1 MKKLLPISI
10 ILIFWFAGIANAQSA
25 KEAIEALKKL
35 ESRVQVG
42 ISYKDYGPALGET
55 HYKVKHYLDSP
66 ESNKN
71 PKLRNSI
78 EKALNHY
85 IYANNIWGYKFAGK
99 GSDIIYREEPPLPH
113 QYQYSTNSITN
124 DLIKKGDERR
134 KEAAKIF
141 VDQIMKDYRKVKLSS
156 YGGGGTFISITQVLS
171 VIWNEASDE
180 IKIAS
185 KLVNADE
192 IKIENTESEIESPP
206 RPSKSKTRKAQ

>member
-10 ILIFWFAGIANAQSA
+10 IMMFWFAGIANAQSA

-55 HYKVKHYLDSP
+55 HYKVKNYLDSP
-66 ESNKN
+66 ESKKN
-71 PKLRNSI
+71 SKLRNSI

-85 IYANNIWGYKFAGK
+85 IYANDIWKYKFAGK
-99 GSDIIYREEPPLPH
+99 VSDIIYREEPPLPH
-113 QYQYSTNSITN
+113 QYQYSPNSATN
-124 DLIKKGDERR
+124 DLIRKGDERR
-134 KEAAKIF
+134 KEAAKRF
-141 VDQIMKDYRKVKLSS
+141 VDQIMKDYRKVKLTS
-156 YGGGGTFISITQVLS
+156 YGGGGTFISISDALS

-185 KLVNADE
+185 KLLTSDE
-192 IKIENTESEIESPP
+192 IKTEDTESEDESTP
-206 RPSKSKTRKAQ
+206 RPSKLKTKR